1 MCFVIVS
8 YILGT
13 DRNHILIGS
22 IYYTSLAIT
31 FYINYQSSYLSI
43 YVLLPRIVIMSSD
56 KKNHKEISNSNSL
69 EIMIRFFGF
78 FTWLMSLITYILS
91 IALMPW
97 IIVNFNRLF
106 LRHGCT
112 GAQHWQEIMS
122 QHCMAR
128 GDAIGAA
135 KYRYQAMR
143 WQQPLPH

>member
-43 YVLLPRIVIMSSD
+43 YVLLPRMWSCPQI
-56 KKNHKEISNSNSL
+56 KKITRKSQTQIL